1 MQRRVGRSRDAV
13 PLRKAVMAT
22 RSHSGATLGI
32 EETLWHTADKMRGH
46 MVALGLI
53 SLKYISDAS
62 EEPCEESLRE

>member
-1 MQRRVGRSRDAV
+1 
-13 PLRKAVMAT
+13 MAT